1 MAKEFDYQRNRAA
14 QAENANVQA
23 KRDAL
28 ARRQAQLGGGPGG
41 AFIKAEQNVLD
52 ESQNRLATV
61 NEGIDAAKRS
71 EERRI
76 GEIENAQA
84 FQRGEREA
92 GQTFVAGQADLGR
105 KFATGEREASQMFGR
120 GEREASQLF
129 SRGEREASQGF
140 SKAER
145 EAGQVF
151 AGEQAELGR
160 DWQSEEN
167 RLARRL
173 QDAQW
178 TRQFD
183 ASREDADWQ
192 RSVDNFNMNM
202 ATKMF
207 EEKDFLE
214 KILGNLPG
222 MGGEKWN
229 KAGGVVDV
237 ATGGMFN
244 PIGLAGTVG
253 RIGGKKRK
261 LF

>member
-41 AFIKAEQNVLD
+41 AFIKAEQNVLN
-52 ESQNRLATV
+52 ESQDRLATV

-92 GQTFVAGQADLGR
+92 GQLFAGEQAELGR
-105 KFATGEREASQMFGR
+105 KFAT

-129 SRGEREASQGF
+129 SRGEREAGQLF
-140 SKAER
+140 SRGER
-145 EAGQVF
+145 EASQTF
-151 AGEQAELGR
+151 SGEQARMARE
-160 DWQSEEN
+160 WQSKEN
-167 RLARRL
+167 DINRTL
-173 QDAQW
+173 QDNQW
-178 TRQFD
+178 MRQMD
-183 ASREDADWQ
+183 QAERQMDWNQ
-192 RSVDNFNMNM
+192 QVDKFNMDM
-202 ATKMF
+202 ADKMF
-207 EEKDFLE
+207 NEKDILE
-214 KILGNLPG
+214 KMLGNIT
-222 MGGEKWN
+222 GG
-229 KAGGVVDV
+229 GGGFMKSGGALDM
-237 ATGGMFN
+237 ATGGMLTLSGATAL
-244 PIGLAGTVG
+244 PGVVG
-253 RIGGKKRK
+253 KLGGGRRKKRR